1 MTKIMVT
8 VTRIMTMVVMVN
20 DDDDDNNDGVDDDD
34 NNNNNF
40 YSIYPRHR
48 RVFQRG
54 PVTSHYITLH
64 NTRLYYIIHYI
75 TLYICLTLHYIY
87 VTLYIS

>member
-20 DDDDDNNDGVDDDD
+20 DDDDDNNDGVDDD

-64 NTRLYYIIHYI
+64 YTTQDYI
-75 TLYICLTLHYIY
+75 TLYITLHYTY
-87 VTLYIS
+87 ALLYITYTLHYT